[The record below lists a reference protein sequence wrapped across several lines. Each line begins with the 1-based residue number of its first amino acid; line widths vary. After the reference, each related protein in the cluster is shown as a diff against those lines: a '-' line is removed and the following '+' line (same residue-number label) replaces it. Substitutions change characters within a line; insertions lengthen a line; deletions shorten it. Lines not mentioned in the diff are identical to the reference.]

1 MVFRTLAAGSFLVG
15 TPAPAD
21 LGAEPAESPSSPGPA
36 DNEREPDAVAGTR
49 RTGC

>member
-21 LGAEPAESPSSPGPA
+21 LGAEPAESPA
-36 DNEREPDAVAGTR
+36 DNEREPDVVTGTR
-49 RTGC
+49 RSGC